1 MNEYKINTKSEI
13 QYLEEEKQEIHNS
26 LVIDIIILIIF
37 AIYVIY
43 TSIVAVDRE
52 LKIRELN
59 NTIEQQY
66 YVIDALESEEERCL
80 S

>member
-13 QYLEEEKQEIHNS
+13 QYLEEEKQKIHNS
-26 LVIDIIILIIF
+26 LVIDIIVLIIF

-66 YVIDALESEEERCL
+66 YVIDALEQEEN
-80 S
+80 

>member
-37 AIYVIY
+37 VIYVIY
-43 TSIVAVDRE
+43 VSVVAVDRE

-66 YVIDALESEEERCL
+66 YVIDALEQEE
-80 S
+80 

>member
-66 YVIDALESEEERCL
+66 YVIDALEQEE
-80 S
+80 

>member
-13 QYLEEEKQEIHNS
+13 QYLEEEKQKIHNS

-37 AIYVIY
+37 VIYVIF
-43 TSIVAVDRE
+43 TSVMAVDRE
-52 LKIRELN
+52 LKIRELE

-66 YVIDALESEEERCL
+66 YVIDALE
-80 S
+80 